1 MQKLVSTL
9 SLLVIV
15 ALLTALGGNL
25 VTAAPNTQATKAA
38 TMAATQAAAMT
49 IPGTGKITGPADG
62 EAKRLNAS
70 GATFPKPLYDEWAKA
85 YRTLTGVEIN
95 YAGGGSGQGKKD
107 VSSQAVDYA
116 GSDSFMSDKE
126 LQDAK
131 GGELVHVPTAI
142 GAIVPVYNI
151 PELKGKDAVK
161 FSGDTLAGIY
171 LGQIAKWNDPKLVA
185 DNPALK
191 DVNKDILPVYR
202 SDGSGT
208 TQNFTAYLSFV
219 NKTWADQIKSGTT
232 VKWPAGRGAN
242 GNPGVANEVKQNEYA
257 IGYVE
262 LAFAKDLQ
270 AGVVKNGAGKFVA
283 ATTDTISASMVGVQ
297 LPDDL
302 RITLIGKSNPDAYP
316 IVALT
321 WLLAYTDQ
329 KDAAKGLA
337 LTRFL
342 WWATHDGQSFHEK
355 LGYAPLPL
363 EAIKKAEANIL
374 KIKVGG
380 KQALPASIA
389 TPSAATS
396 ATVAA
401 TKAK

>member
-1 MQKLVSTL
+1 MQKWVSMLALV
-9 SLLVIV
+9 VIV
-15 ALLTALGGNL
+15 ALLAALGGNL
-25 VTAAPNTQATKAA
+25 VTAAPKKQATQAA
-38 TMAATQAAAMT
+38 TMAGTQAALN
-49 IPGTGKITGPADG
+49 IPGTGKITGSADG

-70 GATFPKPLYDEWAKA
+70 GATFPKPLYDAWAKA
-85 YRTLTGVEIN
+85 YRALTSVEIN

-107 VSSQAVDYA
+107 ISSQAVDYA

-126 LQDAK
+126 LADAK
-131 GGELVHVPTAI
+131 GGALAHIPTAI

-171 LGQIAKWNDPKLVA
+171 LGEITKWNDPKLVA

-191 DVNKDILPVYR
+191 DVDIDILPIYR

-208 TQNFTAYLSFV
+208 TANFTAYLSSV

-232 VKWPAGRGAN
+232 VKWPAGGRGAN
-242 GNPGVANEVKQNEYA
+242 GNPGVANEVQQNEYA

-270 AGVVKNGAGKFVA
+270 TGLVKDAAGKFVA
-283 ATTDTISASMVGVQ
+283 ATAETISASMVGVQ

-321 WLLAYTDQ
+321 WLLVYTDQ
-329 KDAAKGLA
+329 KDPAKGLT

-363 EAIKKAEANIL
+363 DVIKRAEANIL
-374 KIKVGG
+374 KITVGG
-380 KQALPASIA
+380 KQALPAGIA
-389 TPSAATS
+389 AAS
-396 ATVAA
+396 GQ
-401 TKAK
+401 

>member
-1 MQKLVSTL
+1 MQKWVSMFSLV
-9 SLLVIV
+9 VV
-15 ALLTALGGNL
+15 AALLAALGGNL
-25 VTAAPNTQATKAA
+25 VTAAPRTQATQAA
-38 TMAATQAAAMT
+38 TMAGTQAALT
-49 IPGTGKITGPADG
+49 IPGTGKITGPVDG

-70 GATFPKPLYDEWAKA
+70 GATFPKPLYDEWARA
-85 YRTLTGVEIN
+85 YRALTGVEIN

-107 VSSQAVDYA
+107 VSSLAVDYA
-116 GSDSFMSDKE
+116 GSDSFMNDKE
-126 LQDAK
+126 LADAK
-131 GGELVHVPTAI
+131 GGALVHIPTAI

-151 PELKGKDAVK
+151 PELKSKDAVK

-171 LGQIAKWNDPKLVA
+171 LGEITKWNDPKLVA
-185 DNPALK
+185 DNPALQ
-191 DVNKDILPVYR
+191 DVNADILPVYR

-270 AGVVKNGAGKFVA
+270 TGLVKDAAGKFVA
-283 ATTDTISASMVGVQ
+283 ATTETISASMAGVQ

-321 WLLAYTDQ
+321 WLLVYTDQ

-342 WWATHDGQSFHEK
+342 WWATHDGQAFHEK

-363 EAIKKAEANIL
+363 DAIRKAEANIL
-374 KIKVGG
+374 KITVGG
-380 KQALPASIA
+380 KQALPADITASGQ
-389 TPSAATS
+389 
-396 ATVAA
+396 
-401 TKAK
+401 